1 MNGAAAAREPETGSA
16 GPAEVSSTSFGAA
29 NVYVH
34 TTRSVLGG
42 GLPRQSLYMF
52 IDFVMVLACSTVVF
66 SFRFDHFFPFAP
78 YSGFFLLY
86 SALVVLFCISQ
97 DLYRTPRE
105 MPAIKESVLVA
116 KAVVFA
122 TAVLVVF
129 IFTSGNKDISRFVI
143 VSSGAMNIVALS
155 GWRYAKRRYVARR
168 VCKGLGTRR
177 VLIIG
182 SNNAAKD
189 LAACFER
196 NVQLGYVFC
205 GFLDTH
211 PNGNGR
217 MLGSVGEFRQIA
229 LSTFADEVFVTAPT
243 DRELVKQIF
252 IEAKRLHLNLNIVPD
267 LYDDL
272 GRHAP
277 IRSLMG
283 FPVIALSGRTLPI
296 VGLAVKRLLD
306 IVLSIGGLIV
316 CAPILFASAVW
327 IRLDSP
333 GPICYSA
340 PRVGKKGRQFPCHK
354 LRTMTVHADQEKDQ
368 MRKNNERQ
376 GPFFKM
382 QSDPRIT
389 KSGRW
394 LRRYSVDELPQL
406 LNVLFGDMSLVGPR
420 PHPVDDFERYSFE
433 DFRRLEVKP
442 GMTGLW
448 QTEARLD
455 PAFETSMALDLQ
467 YMENWS
473 LWLDL
478 RILFK
483 TLPVVFRGQGQ

>member
-1 MNGAAAAREPETGSA
+1 MSGTAAARGPEPGSTSPTGMSSA
-16 GPAEVSSTSFGAA
+16 SFGAVETSVQA
-29 NVYVH
+29 
-34 TTRSVLGG
+34 TRTVIGK

-52 IDFVMVLACSTVVF
+52 IDFVMVLACGTVVF
-66 SFRFDHFFPFAP
+66 SLRFDHFFPVAP

-105 MPAIKESVLVA
+105 MRAIQESIQVA

-122 TAVLVVF
+122 TVVLVMF
-129 IFTSGNKDISRFVI
+129 IFTSGNKDVSRLVI
-143 VSSGAMNIVALS
+143 VSAGAMNVVALS
-155 GWRYAKRRYVARR
+155 GWRYAKRCYVARR
-168 VCKGLGTRR
+168 VFRGLGTRR

-182 SNNAAKD
+182 STKAAKD

-196 NVQLGYVFC
+196 NLQLGYVFC
-205 GFLDTH
+205 GFLEAH

-217 MLGSVGEFRQIA
+217 VLGSVREFRQIA
-229 LSTFADEVFVTAPT
+229 LSTFADEVFVTAPA
-243 DRELVKQIF
+243 DREVVKQIF

-283 FPVIALSGRTLPI
+283 FPVIALSGRALPI

-306 IVLSIGGLIV
+306 IILSFGGLIV
-316 CAPILFASAVW
+316 CAPILLASAIW

-333 GPICYSA
+333 GPIFYSA

-354 LRTMTVHADQEKDQ
+354 LRTMTVQADQQKHK
-368 MRKNNERQ
+368 MRENNERR

-382 QSDPRIT
+382 QSDPRVT

-394 LRRYSVDELPQL
+394 LRKYSVDELPQL
-406 LNVLFGDMSLVGPR
+406 FNVFLGDMSLVGPR

-433 DFRRLEVKP
+433 DLRRLEVKP
-442 GMTGLW
+442 GVTGLW

-467 YMENWS
+467 YIENWS
-473 LWLDL
+473 LWVDI
-478 RILFK
+478 RILLR
-483 TLPVVFRGQGQ
+483 TLPAVIRGQGQ

>member
-1 MNGAAAAREPETGSA
+1 MRGTAAARRTETGSTA
-16 GPAEVSSTSFGAA
+16 PGGMSSASFTATNA
-29 NVYVH
+29 YL
-34 TTRSVLGG
+34 RSSRALMGG

-52 IDFVMVLACSTVVF
+52 IDFVTVMACGVVAF
-66 SFRFDHFFPFAP
+66 GMRFGHFFPVTP
-78 YSGFFLLY
+78 YSGIFLLY
-86 SALVVLFCISQ
+86 SALIVLICISQ

-105 MPAIKESVLVA
+105 MLAIQEGILVA

-122 TAVLVVF
+122 TAILVVF
-129 IFTSGNKDISRFVI
+129 IFTSGDKDISRLVI
-143 VSSGAMNIVALS
+143 VSAGAINVLALS

-168 VCKGLGTRR
+168 LYKGLGTRR
-177 VLIIG
+177 ALIIG
-182 SNNAAKD
+182 STEAAKD
-189 LAACFER
+189 LASCFDR
-196 NVQLGYVFC
+196 NLQLGYVFC

-217 MLGSVGEFRQIA
+217 VLGSTRDFRQIA
-229 LSTFADEVFVTAPT
+229 LSTFADEVFVTSPA
-243 DRELVKQIF
+243 DRELVKHIF
-252 IEAKRLHLNLNIVPD
+252 IEAQRLHLNLNIIPD

-283 FPVIALSGRTLPI
+283 FPVIALSGRAFPI
-296 VGLAVKRLLD
+296 VGLAAKRVLD
-306 IVLSIGGLIV
+306 IVLSLAALIV
-316 CAPILFASAVW
+316 CAPILLAAAVW

-394 LRRYSVDELPQL
+394 LRKYSVDELPQL

>member
-1 MNGAAAAREPETGSA
+1 M
-16 GPAEVSSTSFGAA
+16 SSTSFGAA
-29 NVYVH
+29 NPSLY
-34 TTRSVLGG
+34 TARSVLGG
-42 GLPRQSLYMF
+42 GLPRQSLYML

-66 SFRFDHFFPFAP
+66 SFRFDHFLPYAP

-168 VCKGLGTRR
+168 ACKGLGTRR
-177 VLIIG
+177 ALIIG

-196 NVQLGYVFC
+196 NFQLGYVFC

-283 FPVIALSGRTLPI
+283 FPVITLTGRALPI
-296 VGLAVKRLLD
+296 VGLAIKRVLD
-306 IVLSIGGLIV
+306 IIGSLAGIIV
-316 CAPILFASAVW
+316 CMPILLAVAMW

-333 GPICYSA
+333 GPIFYSA
-340 PRVGKKGRQFPCHK
+340 PRIGKKGRKFPCHK
-354 LRTMTVHADQEKDQ
+354 LRTMVAQADQQKDKIRQ
-368 MRKNNERQ
+368 TNERH

-382 QSDPRIT
+382 QCDPRVT

-394 LRRYSVDELPQL
+394 LRKYSIDELPQL
-406 LNVLFGDMSLVGPR
+406 LNVLLGDMSLVGPR

-433 DFRRLEVKP
+433 DLRRLEVKP
-442 GMTGLW
+442 GVTGLW
-448 QTEARLD
+448 QTEARLN
-455 PAFETSMALDLQ
+455 PAFEASMTLDLQ
-467 YMENWS
+467 YIENWS

-478 RILFK
+478 RILFR
-483 TLPVVFRGQGQ
+483 TVPVVIKGQGQ